1 MDKDAFIWDP
11 KTGTQVGKPLKGHT
25 KWITSLV
32 WEPIHISKDG
42 ESRRL
47 ATASKDASVRI
58 WDAPTGRALAILTSH
73 TASVTSVRWGGQG
86 LLFTGSEDRSIKVWD
101 PTKGILCRTLE
112 GHAHWVNHIALST
125 DHVMRNAPPNAK
137 EAALTPRE
145 RYIKALGGE
154 GKQERMVTASDDHT
168 MYLWLPAESKK
179 PILRM
184 TGHVQV
190 DFCSSSSSPSA
201 PPLGWVPSST
211 CLSQL
216 FRKKIPVSNHFPPCA
231 PPTRPFSHSH
241 THLPRSA
248 TCAAHQPLKTPC
260 LCFSS
265 RSTM

>member
-1 MDKDAFIWDP
+1 MHTLKGHKNWVLCCAYSPDGKLCASGGMDKDAFIWDP
-11 KTGTQVGKPLKGHT
+11 ATGTQVGKPLKGHT

-58 WDAPTGRALAILTSH
+58 WDAPTGRAIAILTSH

-101 PTKGILCRTLE
+101 PIKGILCRTLE

-190 DFCSSSSSPSA
+190 GFGPTSLVAPLPRCLTRPPPQQSPPLLDSA
-201 PPLGWVPSST
+201 PTST
-211 CLSQL
+211 G
-216 FRKKIPVSNHFPPCA
+216 IP
-231 PPTRPFSHSH
+231 
-241 THLPRSA
+241 
-248 TCAAHQPLKTPC
+248 
-260 LCFSS
+260 
-265 RSTM
+265 

>member
-1 MDKDAFIWDP
+1 MKLFSKFGRRPTQTPMHTLKGHKNWVLCCAYSPDGKLCASGGMDKDAFIWDP

-73 TASVTSVRWGGQG
+73 TASVTSVKWGGQG

-190 DFCSSSSSPSA
+190 NLCSSS
-201 PPLGWVPSST
+201 
-211 CLSQL
+211 
-216 FRKKIPVSNHFPPCA
+216 
-231 PPTRPFSHSH
+231 
-241 THLPRSA
+241 
-248 TCAAHQPLKTPC
+248 
-260 LCFSS
+260 
-265 RSTM
+265 